1 MTSILVTFV
10 AVTRHFMSKI
20 KYPKRE
26 RVHLRYDS
34 REREKKKNNGEVNA
48 AGSQSK
54 KVRSSYHQLHTE
66 NREQTKSKSR
76 V

>member
-26 RVHLRYDS
+26 RVHLRYDY
-34 REREKKKNNGEVNA
+34 RERERENNGEVNA

-54 KVRSSYHQLHTE
+54 KVRSSYLQLHTE
-66 NREQTKSKSR
+66 NREQTKSKAR
-76 V
+76 E

>member
-26 RVHLRYDS
+26 RVHLRYDY
-34 REREKKKNNGEVNA
+34 RERERKKIMG
-48 AGSQSK
+48 
-54 KVRSSYHQLHTE
+54 
-66 NREQTKSKSR
+66 KSMQQVAR
-76 V
+76 ARR